1 VSLRTLDPQA
11 DKFLRYLAELGT
23 PALSSLSVPE
33 VRWVVR
39 GWRQFMAPGPAE
51 VRVTDDVIP
60 GPEGLLN
67 VRVYQPSGGGDGPLP
82 IFVYLHGGGW
92 ATGDIEMGDP
102 LCRTVAAE
110 AGVVVLSLGYRL
122 APEAPYPA
130 ALEDAH
136 AALLWARD
144 HAGDIGGDPTRLAVG
159 GDSAGGNLAA
169 GVALMARDRGGPA
182 LAYQLLLYPPCDA
195 AMDTVSY
202 RQNGEGFLLDAE
214 WMEWFWRHY
223 LAGRDG
229 SAPYASPLRA
239 PDLRGLPPAFVA
251 TTEFDPLRDEGE
263 AYAARLAEAGVP
275 VEVDRVA
282 GQIHGI
288 AWLSGV
294 IDAGDA
300 LIRRAATALR
310 QALAG

>member
-1 VSLRTLDPQA
+1 VVDRTLDPQA
-11 DKFLRYLAELGT
+11 EAFLRYLAELGP

-33 VRWVVR
+33 VRRVVR
-39 GWRQFMAPGPAE
+39 GWRQFIAPGPPLA
-51 VRVTDDVIP
+51 RVTDDVIP
-60 GPEGLLN
+60 GPDGLLSA
-67 VRVYQPSGGGDGPLP
+67 RVYQPSGTGDGPLP
-82 IFVYLHGGGW
+82 MFVYLHGGGW

-110 AGVVVLSLGYRL
+110 AGVVVLSVGYRL
-122 APEAPYPA
+122 APEAPFPA

-144 HAGDIGGDPTRLAVG
+144 HAAGIGGDPARLAVG

-195 AMDTVSY
+195 AMDTASH
-202 RQNGEGFLLDAE
+202 QENSEGFLLDAE

-229 SAPYASPLRA
+229 SEPYASPLRA
-239 PDLRGLPPAFVA
+239 PDLSGLPPAFVA

-263 AYAARLAEAGVP
+263 AYAARLAAAGVP
-275 VEVDRVA
+275 VQLDRVP

-300 LIRRAATALR
+300 LIHRAATALR
-310 QALAG
+310 RALAG

>member
-1 VSLRTLDPQA
+1 VTLDPQA
-11 DKFLRYLAELGT
+11 EAFLRYLADLDP

-33 VRWVVR
+33 VRQVVR
-39 GWRQFMAPGPAE
+39 GWKQFMAPGPPVAQ
-51 VRVTDDVIP
+51 VTDHVIP
-60 GPEGLLN
+60 GPG
-67 VRVYQPSGGGDGPLP
+67 GPLSVRAYHP
-82 IFVYLHGGGW
+82 PGAGDRPRPVFVYLHGGGW
-92 ATGDIEMGDP
+92 VTGDIDMGDP
-102 LCRTVAAE
+102 LCRTMAVE
-110 AGVVVLSLGYRL
+110 AGAVVLSVGYRL
-122 APEAPYPA
+122 APESPFPA

-144 HAGDIGGDPTRLAVG
+144 HAADIGGDPARLAVG

-169 GVALMARDRGGPA
+169 AVALLARERGEPD
-182 LAYQLLLYPPCDA
+182 LAYQLLLYPACDA
-195 AMDTVSY
+195 AMDTASY
-202 RQNGEGFLLDAE
+202 EQNGAGFLLDAE

-229 SAPYASPLRA
+229 ADPYASPLRA

-263 AYAARLAEAGVP
+263 AYAARLADAGVQ
-275 VEVDRVA
+275 VQLDRIA

-294 IDAGDA
+294 IDAGDT
-300 LIRRAATALR
+300 LIRRAAAAVRTAL
-310 QALAG
+310 LV